1 MTDMRKMEFQRW
13 TQGVPTKYSPADET
27 FLQKAVDA
35 GFDAYTHDGGLFGAK
50 SAHRS
55 VQIIHRGRGRKWE
68 VIFLERESDVVTTM
82 TTDLEQMTSTILSW
96 LSGRSLTAKED
107 SVRAVAG

>member
-1 MTDMRKMEFQRW
+1 MTDIRSMEFQRW
-13 TQGVPTKYSPADET
+13 TVGTPTKYSPADET
-27 FLQKAVDA
+27 FLRAATDA
-35 GFDAYTHDGGLFGAK
+35 GFDAFTHDGGLFGAQ
-50 SAHRS
+50 SSHRS

-68 VIFLERESDVVTTM
+68 VIFLERDSDVVTTM

-107 SVRAVAG
+107 SVRSVAG

>member
-1 MTDMRKMEFQRW
+1 MTDIREMELQRW
-13 TQGVPTKYSPADET
+13 TSGMPTKYPPADEL
-27 FLQKAVDA
+27 FLRAATDA
-35 GFDAYTHDGGLFGAK
+35 GFEAFTHVGGLFGAQ
-50 SAHRS
+50 AANRA

-68 VIFLERESDVVTTM
+68 VIFMEHDADMVTTT
-82 TTDLEQMTSTILSW
+82 TTDLEQMTITMLSW

>member
-1 MTDMRKMEFQRW
+1 MTEIRTMEFERW
-13 TQGVPTKYSPADET
+13 IVGTPTKYSPADES
-27 FLQKAVDA
+27 FLRAATDA
-35 GFDAYTHDGGLFGAK
+35 GFHAFTHVGGLFGAQFD
-50 SAHRS
+50 HRA

-68 VIFLERESDVVTTM
+68 VIFLERDTDIVTTM
-82 TTDLEQMTSTILSW
+82 TTDLEQMTSTMLCW